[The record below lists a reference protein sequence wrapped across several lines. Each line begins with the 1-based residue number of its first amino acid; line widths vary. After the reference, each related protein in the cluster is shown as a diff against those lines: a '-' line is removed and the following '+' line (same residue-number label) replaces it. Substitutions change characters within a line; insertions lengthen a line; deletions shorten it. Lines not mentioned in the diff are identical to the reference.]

1 MLLYSLIFNIKMAT
15 QKLSSIGY
23 IFLMHANV
31 PAAQYELRQLF
42 QMNLKRTKCCQSH
55 LTGKEKANKIFGQLN
70 ACGNLRMSQLNS
82 YQWGKH

>member
-1 MLLYSLIFNIKMAT
+1 MDTENLTSFH
-15 QKLSSIGY
+15 